1 MNVRTT
7 HAQIDPD
14 RCACDAPDGSLMPVD
29 DALARGLSLVSPL
42 AATEEIALSDATG
55 RVLAEPIRAARPM
68 PPFDNAA
75 MDGYAI
81 RLADVTGPGPWTLP
95 VTGRTRAG
103 DPPCSLPTGAACRIL
118 TGAALPQGA
127 EAVVAQ
133 EDAVRGNGTI
143 TLSHLPQIGQHIRRA
158 GDDLRTGAEIVPAG
172 RMIGARE
179 ACAIAACGA
188 DTVTVR
194 ARLKV
199 AVLST
204 GSELV
209 APGAPLAP
217 GQIWDANTA
226 LLRAALAQPW
236 IARLDLGALP
246 DDPDRLADALV
257 DAFAQADL
265 VISTGGVSVG
275 DEDHM
280 ARVFAQAGGV
290 IHAMK
295 IAMKPGKPL
304 TIGQLGD
311 SVWLG
316 LPGNPVAAYVTWTVI
331 GARLADAMAGIRPVG
346 PRKTLV
352 RLAAALR
359 HKPGRCEFRP
369 ARILGYSAQGAQ
381 LVECLDAPG
390 SHRVAQLARADG
402 LALVPAE
409 AEAMAAGDL
418 IEFLP
423 F

>member
-1 MNVRTT
+1 MNMRTT
-7 HAQIDPD
+7 LGQIDPD
-14 RCACDAPDGSLMPVD
+14 RCGCDAPDGTLMPVD
-29 DALARGLSLVSPL
+29 EALARALALVT
-42 AATEEIALSDATG
+42 AIADTEQIALSKATG
-55 RVLAEPIRAARPM
+55 RVLASPVRAALPL
-68 PPFDNAA
+68 PPFDAAA

-81 RLADVTGPGPWTLP
+81 RLSNLTGRGPWTLP
-95 VTGRTRAG
+95 VTARMRAG
-103 DPPCSLPTGAACRIL
+103 DPPCPLPTAAACRIL

-133 EDAVRGNGTI
+133 EDVARTNGTI
-143 TLSHLPQIGQHIRRA
+143 TLSHLPKVGQHIRRA
-158 GDDLRTGAEIVPAG
+158 GDDLAAGTEIVPAG

-179 ACAIAACGA
+179 AAAIASSGA
-188 DTVTVR
+188 DTITVR

-236 IARLDLGALP
+236 IERLDLGALP
-246 DDPDRLADALV
+246 DDPGRLAAALV
-257 DAFAQADL
+257 DACARADL
-265 VISTGGVSVG
+265 VITTGGVSVG

-280 ARVFAQAGGV
+280 ARVFLQAGGA

-304 TIGQLGD
+304 TIGQLGG

-331 GARLADAMAGIRPVG
+331 GARLAEAMAGIRPVG

-381 LVECLDAPG
+381 LVECLGAPG